1 MTLFRRLRS
10 VYRAVL
16 PEPLRRFVRNHLVRP
31 GYSPEFFDR
40 LDEMQAASYDVMA
53 GSIVEQLQP
62 RFVVDVGC
70 GSGALLAALAARGVR
85 TLGLEGSPAGVA
97 CARRRKI
104 DVRLT
109 DLAQPFEVEPC
120 DLVIS
125 LEVAEHLPESA
136 AEQFVASLTS
146 AAPHIVFSAA
156 TPGQGGL
163 GHINEQPHA
172 YWIAKFRERGFTVDE
187 ETTQAVRE
195 HWRRS
200 NVASWYCNNV
210 LFLRRETILV
220 GSLRRK
226 QPKTMEE
233 KAEEEL

>member
-1 MTLFRRLRS
+1 VSLFGRVRS
-10 VYRAVL
+10 VYRAVF
-16 PEPLRRFVRNHLVRP
+16 PEPLRRFVRNRLVRP
-31 GYSPEFFDR
+31 GYSPAFFDH
-40 LDEMQAASYDVMA
+40 LDELQAASYDVMA
-53 GSIVEQLQP
+53 GSIVEQLHP
-62 RFVVDVGC
+62 RFAVDVGC

-97 CARRRKI
+97 SARRRKI

-120 DLVIS
+120 DVVIS

-136 AEQFVASLTS
+136 ADQFVASLAS

-163 GHINEQPHA
+163 DHINEQPHA
-172 YWIAKFRERGFTVDE
+172 YWIEKFSGRGFTVDE
-187 ETTQAVRE
+187 ETTQTVRE

-200 NVASWYCNNV
+200 GVASWYCKNV
-210 LFLRRETILV
+210 LFLRGETSLV
-220 GSLRRK
+220 GSRLR
-226 QPKTMEE
+226 PKPP
-233 KAEEEL
+233 KAAAEP